1 MRINV
6 SLAHDQQS
14 KVSLV
19 KAGMTLK
26 KAVTKEGVPFKQPP
40 APMVPKPPPPPFT
53 PTWKLPPPSKDGSN
67 PQPKGSSGS

>member
-6 SLAHDQQS
+6 SLAHDQHS

-19 KAGMTLK
+19 KSGMTLTA
-26 KAVTKEGVPFKQPP
+26 AVSKDGIPFKEPP
-40 APMVPKPPPPPFT
+40 VPLGPKAKPPF
-53 PTWKLPPPSKDGSN
+53 KGPPPSKDGSN